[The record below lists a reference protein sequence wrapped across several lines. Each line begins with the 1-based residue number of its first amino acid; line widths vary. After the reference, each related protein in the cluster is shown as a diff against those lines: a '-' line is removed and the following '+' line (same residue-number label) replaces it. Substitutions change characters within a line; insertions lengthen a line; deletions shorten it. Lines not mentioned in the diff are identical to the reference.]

1 MRLEEFAR
9 ILLAS
14 VSIADTL
21 DEVECDQRLI
31 LRFGVNVFPSLGRR
45 SERNRD

>member
-9 ILLAS
+9 VLPAS
-14 VSIADTL
+14 ASTADTL

-31 LRFGVNVFPSLGRR
+31 LRLGVNVFPSLGR